1 MSRVIAFVVCGFT
14 LTACSA
20 SVPSLDFLKSSPA
33 KTALRFESVP
43 PGAVVKVSGQSCRT
57 PCELKLE
64 VAELSATFALKG
76 YQPQTVAV
84 HTESSPVLSPPR
96 FVPNPVHA
104 DLLQAAASANNRVR
118 EKVAAEG
125 RQTTPT
131 PMSVDSSAP
140 DATESTRNPSWAEVK

>member
-1 MSRVIAFVVCGFT
+1 M
-14 LTACSA
+14 
-20 SVPSLDFLKSSPA
+20 
-33 KTALRFESVP
+33 
-43 PGAVVKVSGQSCRT
+43 
-57 PCELKLE
+57 
-64 VAELSATFALKG
+64 AELSATFALKG

-125 RQTTPT
+125 PQTTPT
-131 PMSVDSSAP
+131 PMSADPSAP
-140 DATESTRNPSWAEVK
+140 HATVPTSNPSWAEVK